1 MPAPRCPASASR
13 YALVTASLGMLA
25 AAMIAGC
32 AAPQDPVRPRDG
44 RVQIR
49 LDDFSIRPQSIR
61 APGGAPLSFEVVNRG
76 VLPHTFRV
84 EDEKLRV
91 EQSTL
96 KPGARATITVRLPR
110 GRYRMF
116 CAIANHEELGMYGTL
131 VMTR

>member
-1 MPAPRCPASASR
+1 MPSR
-13 YALVTASLGMLA
+13 RTLA
-25 AAMIAGC
+25 AALAAVSLAGC
-32 AAPQDPVRPRDG
+32 GGPGEAVRVRDA
-44 RVQIR
+44 RVPIR

-61 APGGAPLSFEVVNRG
+61 APAGGPLTFEIVNRG
-76 VLPHTFRV
+76 RLPHTFRV

-96 KPGARATITVRLPR
+96 KPGARATVTARLPR

-116 CAIANHEELGMYGTL
+116 CAIANHEELGLYGSL

>member
-1 MPAPRCPASASR
+1 MPFARC
-13 YALVTASLGMLA
+13 LA
-25 AAMIAGC
+25 AALLAASIAGC
-32 AAPQDPVRPRDG
+32 GGPQDPVRPRDG

-49 LDDFSIRPQSIR
+49 LDDFSVRPQYVR
-61 APGGAPLSFEVVNRG
+61 APAGRPLTFAIVNRG
-76 VLPHTFRV
+76 RLPHTFRV

-96 KPGARATITVRLPR
+96 KPRARATVTARLRR